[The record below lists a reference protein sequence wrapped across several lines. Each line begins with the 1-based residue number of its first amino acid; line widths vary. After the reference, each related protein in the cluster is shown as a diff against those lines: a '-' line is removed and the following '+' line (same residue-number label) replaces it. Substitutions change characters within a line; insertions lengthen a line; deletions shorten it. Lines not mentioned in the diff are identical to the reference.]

1 MTPVR
6 AEAERLSAKERR
18 LRFTTYAAAALV
30 VLGLVPAL
38 FALRAASEDP
48 VYAGLDRL
56 AVPDWAAGAVT
67 DAAHGNR
74 WCVGECRTRERTWTS
89 ARDLAQTRDAL
100 AAALAAEGWE
110 PVRLTGCPPTGE
122 VVGAY
127 ECWTR
132 DEYVLDMWVRP
143 LPCDAVDLAAR
154 DLCTG
159 ATATVVVRDRVA
171 DPRPAETY
179 AERARR

>member
-6 AEAERLSAKERR
+6 AEAERLSARERR

-30 VLGLVPAL
+30 ALGLVPAL

-48 VYAGLDRL
+48 VYAGLDEL
-56 AVPDWAAGAVT
+56 ALPDWAAGTVT
-67 DAAHGNR
+67 DSAHGNR

-89 ARDLAQTRDAL
+89 VRDLPATRDAFT
-100 AAALAAEGWE
+100 AALAAEGWT
-110 PVRLTGCPPTGE
+110 PVRLDGCPPEGD
-122 VVGAY
+122 VIGVY

-143 LPCDAVDLAAR
+143 LPCDAADLAAR

-159 ATATVVVRDRVA
+159 ATATVVVRNRVA
-171 DPRPAETY
+171 DTRTAAAQ